1 VHAPKSSRFGVA
13 TAHELNDTTDSQNF
27 EAMLRSQ
34 IDYSM
39 DSTEIV
45 NNKAE
50 KSCSGI
56 AEAREADETIR
67 KVWHAL
73 CVCEL
78 PFAEATGRESR
89 LMETGY
95 YARTPRGRHPTSRPT
110 TDADARKSHVSLAY
124 ASGVVNNALT
134 NII

>member
-1 VHAPKSSRFGVA
+1 VPDH
-13 TAHELNDTTDSQNF
+13 TTDSQNF
-27 EAMLRSQ
+27 EVMLSPQ
-34 IDYSM
+34 VDYSI
-39 DSTEIV
+39 DSMEIV

-50 KSCSGI
+50 KSCSSI

-78 PFAEATGRESR
+78 PSAEATGQESR

-95 YARTPRGRHPTSRPT
+95 LILC
-110 TDADARKSHVSLAY
+110 ADA
-124 ASGVVNNALT
+124 
-134 NII
+134 